1 MTIKFKLIII
11 TSISILLISFLSLYT
26 IIGSFLEYKNAENIK
41 KVVFIS
47 DKIASLVHEIEKERG
62 FSSRY
67 LFFTDEDIKIKM
79 SKTRIIVDKKIIE
92 LKRSIKNEDILKS
105 LEYISNKLKKERVN
119 IDSFISEISITIDL
133 YTEIVDK
140 LLYHLVYLSKLSNN
154 VKVTNKII
162 AYYNLLYLK
171 NYIGIE
177 RALVSIVSAWSYSH
191 KFTDKIKENSAVLEI
206 YKKNFESYA
215 TKNDKMTFK
224 KFENDGNFLE
234 LNMLKKSLQVL
245 EDIDKSEELSIYYFK
260 VYSDKLELFNKVNLN
275 FIEEFKN
282 EVTSYKNELK
292 NNLIILILIAV
303 ISIFVFS
310 VFMYLLY
317 IRIIKSIYNFHSGV
331 TSFFD
336 YLNHKKGDVEFLD
349 ESSSDEFSHVSKR
362 INLNIVSTKY
372 KVEEDKKILAEAI
385 MILKDFDQGK
395 LYRRL
400 NIDINNPL
408 LLKLKDILNKMANN
422 LEKTILELEK
432 TNGELE
438 LSLTNL
444 KKTQNQL
451 IESEKMASLG
461 GLVAGVAHEINTPI
475 GIGITGS
482 THFLEMTNKLKKLY
496 NDDEMGEDDFEDY
509 LNSSVDL
516 AKLINI
522 NLSKATELIKSFKQ
536 IAVDQTSEEKRTFN
550 LKEYL
555 NEFLLSIGN
564 VLKKTNL
571 SVDIVCKPNIEIYFY
586 PGLLSQI
593 ISNLIMNS
601 IIHAYDKESTG
612 RIVLNAE
619 VEEDNLTI
627 LYSDDGNGISSEN
640 LPKIFDPFFTTNREN
655 GGSGLGLNIIYN
667 IVTKQLN
674 GTIKCKSNES
684 VGTEFLMIFK
694 YK

>member
-67 LFFTDEDIKIKM
+67 LFFTDENIKIKM

-92 LKRSIKNEDILKS
+92 LKRSIKNEDILNS
-105 LEYISNKLKKERVN
+105 LEYISNKLKKERIN
-119 IDSFISEISITIDL
+119 IDSSISEISITIDL

-140 LLYHLVYLSKLSNN
+140 LLHHLVYLSKLSNN

-215 TKNDKMTFK
+215 TKDDKMTFK
-224 KFENDGNFLE
+224 RFENDGHFLE

-275 FIEEFKN
+275 FIEAFKN

-310 VFMYLLY
+310 IFMYLLY

-336 YLNHKKGDVEFLD
+336 YLNNKKGDVEFLD

-372 KVEEDKKILAEAI
+372 KVDEDKKILAEAI

-550 LKEYL
+550 LKQYL
-555 NEFLLSIGN
+555 NEVLLSIGN

-612 RIVLNAE
+612 KIILNAK

-640 LPKIFDPFFTTNREN
+640 LPKIFNPFFTTNREN

-674 GTIKCKSNES
+674 GTIKCKSNKS